1 VIVFREKFVNNI
13 ARWGFA
19 LALLPL
25 AACNSNPANPLAS
38 TVPLPQ
44 TPPSVS
50 AQDQRFMDQAAASDM
65 FEIQSSQLA
74 LQRSRNA
81 RTRSYAQRMID
92 DHTMTSQRLAQL
104 AQANGITL
112 PTGLGPE
119 QQRALAAIQ
128 NTSRIFDSEYFRQ
141 QALAHQAA
149 IQTYETEA
157 NSGYNNDVKLFA
169 QQTLPTLQEHLQI
182 AEAGRQMPMGR
193 IPARSTVP

>member
-1 VIVFREKFVNNI
+1 M
-13 ARWGFA
+13 
-19 LALLPL
+19 
-25 AACNSNPANPLAS
+25 AS

-50 AQDQRFMDQAAASDM
+50 AQDQKFMDQAASSDL

-74 LQRSRNA
+74 LQRSRNP
-81 RTRSYAQRMID
+81 RTRSYAQHIID
-92 DHTMTSQRLAQL
+92 DHTMASQRLAQL

-112 PTGLGPE
+112 PTGLDPE

-128 NTSRIFDSEYFRQ
+128 NTRRIFDSEYFRQ

-149 IQTYETEA
+149 IRTYETEA

-193 IPARSTVP
+193 IPAHSTVP